1 MPVNAL
7 IQHKPAEQDK
17 GGIIAAANLLSF
29 VGIAIS
35 SGVYFVFTAYIH
47 LDPRGV
53 IVAAS
58 CITAVSTAYVLYL
71 LPEWFARLILFFATR
86 TLYPHTGHRAR

>member
-1 MPVNAL
+1 MRSSSTA
-7 IQHKPAEQDK
+7 AEKDK

-29 VGIAIS
+29 VGIALS

-53 IVAAS
+53 IVAAPDYRAGNGLCADAAAGVVRAPDS
-58 CITAVSTAYVLYL
+58 L
-71 LPEWFARLILFFATR
+71 LRDAHRLS
-86 TLYPHTGHRAR
+86 RAR